1 MDLFMIYMELYVE
14 LKNMIKM
21 KKIKKIKEKKN
32 IFLLL
37 N

>member
-21 KKIKKIKEKKN
+21 KKIKEKKN